1 MSKPRIINCT
11 CASAP
16 MIHQLMGGWQI
27 SCRNCK
33 DAWVNASTASK
44 VIALWNRITRKAAR
58 ELDEARTLRHLHNM
72 QDAAPLAAMLKMNRT
87 VRK

>member
-16 MIHQLMGGWQI
+16 MIHQLMGGGWQI

-58 ELDEARTLRHLHNM
+58 ELDEARTLRHL
-72 QDAAPLAAMLKMNRT
+72 NRT

>member
-1 MSKPRIINCT
+1 MSKPRIMNCT

-16 MIHQLMGGWQI
+16 RIHQLMGGWQI

-44 VIALWNRITRKAAR
+44 VIALWNRTTRKAAR
-58 ELDEARTLRHLHNM
+58 DIDVARTLRRLRKL